1 MNLVMKCINSDQDLE
16 VEGSELTNDKSK
28 FRMNKKRYLKFND
41 KFRDA
46 MYKFGC
52 TNLVIYIQGFW

>member
-1 MNLVMKCINSDQDLE
+1 

-28 FRMNKKRYLKFND
+28 FRMNKKRFLKFND

-52 TNLVIYIQGFW
+52 TNLVIYI